1 MTDLEQELREH
12 KVKLLLNE
20 PKAMAKQRLMD
31 FAASLPTDVEGD
43 YDSEDNYVVTRVG
56 SQVTYDELI
65 ERARNFQEDGEYW
78 SEGGR
83 FEGCYPYDGF
93 WDDYALVT
101 ELPVKDTYGF
111 FSCSC

>member
-31 FAASLPTDVEGD
+31 FAANLPTTFWDWNGNEVDRGP
-43 YDSEDNYVVTRVG
+43 
-56 SQVTYDELI
+56 VTYDELL

-83 FEGCYPYDGF
+83 FEGTHIYDGF

-101 ELPVKDTYGF
+101 ELPVNDTYGF